1 MTNMTNT
8 AATDFNVT
16 VNAADL
22 LKLINAA
29 GKHADAL
36 ADRANNEPDAEER
49 YRLDGEHGRLCKKID
64 KLRTKWC
71 AGFLRHQRVNK

>member
-8 AATDFNVT
+8 AAADFDVT

-22 LKLINAA
+22 LKLIKAA
-29 GKHADAL
+29 DKHANAI
-36 ADRANNEPDAEER
+36 AERANNEPDAEER
-49 YRLDGEHGRLCKKID
+49 YRLDHEHGRLCKKID
-64 KLRTKWC
+64 KLRTKCC